1 MKSRNLVRF
10 FLSTLSVGAIITV
23 FVGFTLSWGEY
34 KELFIQ
40 GEIGEIVA
48 IAIWLIGVGCIF
60 SLISQ
65 MGFFSYLTVHR
76 FGLGIFKS
84 SSLWNSVQVVL
95 ILFVLF
101 DLVYFRY
108 TFFAEAGESTINYLF
123 LALTLLVVGIAFSYV
138 KMKQTNRTAFIPAL
152 FFLTVVTI
160 VEWFPALRTNEE
172 SWLYL
177 MLIPL
182 IICNIYQL
190 LMLPKFLDSPHII
203 KEVRESK

>member
-1 MKSRNLVRF
+1 
-10 FLSTLSVGAIITV
+10 
-23 FVGFTLSWGEY
+23 
-34 KELFIQ
+34 
-40 GEIGEIVA
+40 
-48 IAIWLIGVGCIF
+48 
-60 SLISQ
+60 
-65 MGFFSYLTVHR
+65 
-76 FGLGIFKS
+76 
-84 SSLWNSVQVVL
+84 VQVVF

-108 TFFAEAGESTINYLF
+108 TFFAEAGESITNYLF
-123 LALTLLVVGIAFSYV
+123 LALTLLVVGLAFSYV

-182 IICNIYQL
+182 LICNIYQL
-190 LMLPKFLDSPHII
+190 LMLPKFLESPHII

>member
-10 FLSTLSVGAIITV
+10 FLSTLSVGAVITV
-23 FVGFTLSWGEY
+23 FVGFTLNWGEY
-34 KELFIQ
+34 KDLFIQ

-76 FGLGIFKS
+76 FGLSIFKS

-101 DLVYFRY
+101 DFVYFRY
-108 TFFAEAGESTINYLF
+108 TFFAEAGESIMNYLF
-123 LALTLLVVGIAFSYV
+123 LALTLLVVGVAFSYV

-182 IICNIYQL
+182 LICNIYQL
-190 LMLPKFLDSPHII
+190 LMLPKFLKSPYIM